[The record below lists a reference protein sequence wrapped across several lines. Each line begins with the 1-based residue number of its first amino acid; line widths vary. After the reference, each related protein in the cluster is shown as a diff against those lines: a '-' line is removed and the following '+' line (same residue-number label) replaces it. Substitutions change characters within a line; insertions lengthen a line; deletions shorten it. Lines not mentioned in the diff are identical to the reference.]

1 MFEEEVKDRE
11 EALLIDWTKHQ
22 FGVHETNL
30 KAKDIARDFNERL
43 REGLVN
49 DLDGYYEYLGNL
61 DSGLFVEIL
70 LYKS

>member
-11 EALLIDWTKHQ
+11 EALLIDWTKHRY
-22 FGVHETNL
+22 GVHETNL
-30 KAKDIARDFNERL
+30 KAKEVARDFNERL
-43 REGLVN
+43 KEGLVN
-49 DLDGYYEYLGNL
+49 DLDDYFEYLGSL